1 VQSFIDRR
9 FYRDKYDAEKTL
21 QDFGARLRD
30 EVDLDTLRGDLITVV
45 EETLKPEHVSFW
57 LRPSGLRPLGRM
69 GGEEK

>member
-1 VQSFIDRR
+1 MQSFIDRR

-30 EVDLDTLRGDLITVV
+30 EVDLDTLRGDLVTVV

-57 LRPSGLRPLGRM
+57 LRPSGRM
-69 GGEEK
+69 GEEKG